1 MSNNRE
7 NREYFQVSHIGPDVD
22 EFQQAHSQQNDKKD
36 ENDKSHDQ
44 GMDRKEYKIIFML
57 VMVIG

>member
-1 MSNNRE
+1 MSN

-22 EFQQAHSQQNDKKD
+22 QFQQAHQQNDKKD
-36 ENDKSHDQ
+36 EHDKSHE

-57 VMVIG
+57 IMVIG

>member
-22 EFQQAHSQQNDKKD
+22 QFQQAHQQNDKKD
-36 ENDKSHDQ
+36 EHDKSHE

-57 VMVIG
+57 IMVIG